1 MEFITVSTLNEI
13 LLPPFI
19 FLVTFCFLCCQV
31 ASPIPKSGTNRVTEL
46 KPLNQNT
53 SICEPHTETVVEIK
67 EEEENLA
74 IAENPYVEAKEET
87 LEIEASPIGGA
98 TSLEESSSD
107 SCLNQ
112 QDSSEQLE
120 IHGLISKALDTLT
133 KRQARKL
140 MGGLGLQQKRNGVEL
155 STELMIANI
164 KREFKTNPEKLIQ
177 IIEERLPEIISV
189 EIQSEPVK
197 VAS

>member
-31 ASPIPKSGTNRVTEL
+31 PSPIPKCGTNRVTEL
-46 KPLNQNT
+46 EPLNQNT

-67 EEEENLA
+67 EEENLA

-87 LEIEASPIGGA
+87 LEIETSPIGGA

-164 KREFKTNPEKLIQ
+164 KREFKTNPEKLMQ